1 MTAPLLHTMPLDGEL
16 ATVAARRVARELG
29 EALGFAM
36 QDRTRIATSVL
47 EVARAVLAATRAGR
61 VEFLCDDAS
70 EPQSLLIRFVAPATP
85 LARFTTPPPASV
97 EVPAAPAALG
107 VLAAQRL
114 MDVCSFDDI
123 AGDAVLTL
131 ARHLPE
137 QAPRVT
143 DATLRA
149 AARASTVN
157 APLAADASVEEV
169 QRQNRELAAALA
181 DLYERNDELVRL
193 TRELED
199 TNRGV
204 VALYAELDERA
215 LHLRRADE
223 AKSRFLSNTSH
234 EFRSPLYSI
243 RALSKLLLD
252 RVDGELTDEQ
262 AKQVRF
268 IRKAAEELSE
278 TVDDLLDIAKIE
290 AGKIELK
297 PAEFEV
303 ANLFSALRGMMRPLL
318 PANGVELLFEPC
330 DDLPAVYTDE
340 GKVAQILRNFIS
352 NALKFTERGEVRVR
366 AAYDSATQ
374 RMMFSVIDTGIGI
387 APEHQQSVFEEFEQ
401 VENHLQNQ
409 VKGTGLGLPLCD
421 KLCKLLGGSVGL
433 TSEPGKGSTF
443 TATLPIRLP
452 QTATGASRTALPSVA
467 TGMTGAAATD
477 EEPDPSAEMGDSA
490 SGKP

>member
-1 MTAPLLHTMPLDGEL
+1 MPLDGEL
-16 ATVAARRVARELG
+16 ATVAARRVAREFG
-29 EALGFAM
+29 ETFGFAM

-47 EVARAVLAATRAGR
+47 EVARTVLAATRAGR
-61 VEFLCDDAS
+61 VEFLVDGAAQ
-70 EPQSLLIRFVAPATP
+70 PQALLIRFVAPATP
-85 LARFTTPPPASV
+85 LARFTAPPASSL
-97 EVPAAPAALG
+97 EAPAALG

-114 MDVCSFDDI
+114 MDACRFDDS

-131 ARHLPE
+131 AKHLPE
-137 QAPRVT
+137 QTPRISADV
-143 DATLRA
+143 LRA
-149 AARASTVN
+149 LARAPAVS
-157 APLAADASVEEV
+157 ASLSAEAQVEEV

-181 DLYERNDELVRL
+181 DLQERNEELVRL

-215 LHLRRADE
+215 VHLRRADE

-252 RVDGELTDEQ
+252 RVDGELTEEQ

-318 PANGVELLFEPC
+318 PASDVELLFEPC
-330 DDLPAVYTDE
+330 DELPTVYTDE

-352 NALKFTERGEVRVR
+352 NALKFTERGEVRV
-366 AAYDSATQ
+366 SAVCDEASGRLT
-374 RMMFSVIDTGIGI
+374 FAVSDTGIGI

-421 KLCKLLGGSVGL
+421 KLCRLLGGSVGL

-443 TATLPIRLP
+443 TATIPIRLP
-452 QTATGASRTALPSVA
+452 RAAQRSAAQSAKASDTNEPGRGVDGSCADLGS
-467 TGMTGAAATD
+467 AAA
-477 EEPDPSAEMGDSA
+477 EGAG
-490 SGKP
+490 